1 MTRVELETLIDRV
14 RRPHNRRTAAIV
26 VVFLVVFVGGL
37 FSMPRGLTRPQR
49 ERWMLTVVGLEVVV
63 FAAGMGFVLRA
74 IKDDCF
80 RLGVLCPLCR
90 KHLYTRHHPLRGGG
104 GTRSTGICPH
114 CQAQLIDD
122 LHAKRSWSH

>member
-14 RRPHNRRTAAIV
+14 RRPHNRRMAAIIA
-26 VVFLVVFVGGL
+26 VFLGVFVAGL

-49 ERWMLTVVGLEVVV
+49 EGWMLAVVGLEVVV
-63 FAAGMGFVLRA
+63 FAAGMGFALRA
-74 IKDDCF
+74 IKDNCF

-90 KHLYTRHHPLRGGG
+90 KHLYTRHHLLWGGS

-122 LHAKRSWSH
+122 LRAKRS